1 MVFSGDSIPKS
12 INIENLKS
20 RLYNPNCSCR
30 FSGDATSKHFHH
42 YIRST
47 LNEKD
52 VMTDIVV
59 LHMGTNDIN
68 DIINSEVNPLN
79 DRCSP
84 SYRNQ
89 SINLHCKSIDWFLY
103 DGEH

>member
-1 MVFSGDSIPKS
+1 
-12 INIENLKS
+12 
-20 RLYNPNCSCR
+20 
-30 FSGDATSKHFHH
+30 
-42 YIRST
+42 
-47 LNEKD
+47 
-52 VMTDIVV
+52 MTDIVV

-89 SINLHCKSIDWFLY
+89 SINLHCKSLDWFLY